1 MAVIIAVRSH
11 IMALSAQHYQQP
23 LCTEA
28 CRREAIEGSASATG
42 LANPPCHGL
51 LALWRKKREEEEGR
65 KRGREGRRNEDKE
78 EGRGEKRKQLI
89 LNKKRNSWWA

>member
-1 MAVIIAVRSH
+1 
-11 IMALSAQHYQQP
+11 MALSAQHYQQP

-65 KRGREGRRNEDKE
+65 KRIGDGEEARKEGRERNCYLWLCDTGR
-78 EGRGEKRKQLI
+78 LI
-89 LNKKRNSWWA
+89 QGTAF